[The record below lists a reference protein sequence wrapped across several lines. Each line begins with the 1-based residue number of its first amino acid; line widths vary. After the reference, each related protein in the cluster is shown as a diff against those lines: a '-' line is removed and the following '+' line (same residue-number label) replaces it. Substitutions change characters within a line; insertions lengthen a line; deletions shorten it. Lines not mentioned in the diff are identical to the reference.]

1 MPRALGN
8 ADRRQGSGAMMDRRR
23 FLAAGISAGLAAL
36 APNAGARG
44 AAGRGLLRAAD
55 VHVDGYPTVEAVRWI
70 GRYLRERTDGR
81 LDTLVYH
88 SGQLGRETVTVD
100 LVRFNALALT
110 RVYLATMNDSVPAT
124 RILSLPFLIDST
136 PHLRR
141 TLDGELGKVLLAQ
154 FERRDLVGL
163 AFYDSGSRSIYNT
176 KRPIH
181 TPEDL
186 RGLKL
191 RVPVSEIFVRLIH
204 ALGAN
209 ATPLPYGEVFSAL
222 QTHLIDGAENN
233 IKSFHSSRQFEAA
246 HYWSESKHTFTPDV
260 LLMSRTAY
268 EQLSPKDR
276 DLIREAAA
284 ASVPYARSLWDASEN
299 KAREAIIAGGVKIN
313 PVDRESM
320 RRATSAISREYLRD
334 AELKR
339 LYEYIRASA

>member
-1 MPRALGN
+1 
-8 ADRRQGSGAMMDRRR
+8 MMDRRR
-23 FLAAGISAGLAAL
+23 FLATGIGAGITALAAGCKPA
-36 APNAGARG
+36 APVASSAQ
-44 AAGRGLLRAAD
+44 LLRAAD

-70 GRYLRERTDGR
+70 GRYLSERTGGR
-81 LDTLVYH
+81 LNAMVYH

-100 LVRFNALALT
+100 LVRFNALALA

-141 TLDGELGKVLLAQ
+141 TLDGELGKSLLGS

-181 TPEDL
+181 TPDDL

-204 ALGAN
+204 AMGAN

-246 HYWSESKHTFTPDV
+246 HYWSESQHTFTPDV
-260 LLMSRTAY
+260 LLMSRAAY
-268 EQLSPKDR
+268 EQLAPKDR

-284 ASVPYARSLWDASEN
+284 ASVPYARGLWDSSES
-299 KAREAIIAGGVKIN
+299 KAREAIIAGGVKVN
-313 PVDRESM
+313 AVDRDSM
-320 RRATSAISREYLRD
+320 RAATAAITREYLREP
-334 AELKR
+334 ELAR
-339 LYEYIRASA
+339 LYEYVRGAA

>member
-1 MPRALGN
+1 MI
-8 ADRRQGSGAMMDRRR
+8 DRRR
-23 FLAAGISAGLAAL
+23 FLATGIGAGIAAL
-36 APNAGARG
+36 TAGSKPANA
-44 AAGRGLLRAAD
+44 AAASQQLLRAAD

-70 GRYLRERTDGR
+70 GRYLSERTDGR
-81 LDTLVYH
+81 LNTLVYH

-141 TLDGELGKVLLAQ
+141 TLDGALGKSLLGS

-181 TPEDL
+181 TPDDL

-246 HYWSESKHTFTPDV
+246 HYWSESQHTFTPDV
-260 LLMSRTAY
+260 LLMSRAAY
-268 EQLSPKDR
+268 ERMAPKDR

-284 ASVPYARSLWDASEN
+284 ASVPYARGLWDSSEN
-299 KAREAIIAGGVKIN
+299 KAREAIIAGGVKVN
-313 PVDRESM
+313 AVDRQAM
-320 RRATSAISREYLRD
+320 RAATDGITREYLREPQL
-334 AELKR
+334 AR
-339 LYEYIRASA
+339 LYEYVRASA

>member
-1 MPRALGN
+1 
-8 ADRRQGSGAMMDRRR
+8 MMDRRR
-23 FLAAGISAGLAAL
+23 FLATGVGAGIAAL
-36 APNAGARG
+36 TVGSKPANAATTSQQ
-44 AAGRGLLRAAD
+44 LLRAAD

-70 GRYLRERTDGR
+70 GRYLSERTDGR
-81 LDTLVYH
+81 LNTLVYH

-110 RVYLATMNDSVPAT
+110 RVYLATMNDSVPVT

-141 TLDGELGKVLLAQ
+141 TLDGALGESLLGS

-181 TPEDL
+181 TPDDL

-246 HYWSESKHTFTPDV
+246 HYWSESQHTFTPDV

-268 EQLSPKDR
+268 DRLAPKDR

-284 ASVPYARSLWDASEN
+284 ASVPYARGLWDSSEH
-299 KAREAIIAGGVKIN
+299 KAREAIIAGGVKVN
-313 PVDRESM
+313 VVDREAM
-320 RRATSAISREYLRD
+320 RAATDGITREYLREPQL
-334 AELKR
+334 AR
-339 LYEYIRASA
+339 LYEYVRASA

>member
-1 MPRALGN
+1 MIA
-8 ADRRQGSGAMMDRRR
+8 RRR
-23 FLAAGISAGLAAL
+23 FIAMGLGSL
-36 APNAGARG
+36 AGALVPHAFSAPG
-44 AAGRGLLRAAD
+44 KTLLRAAD

-88 SGQLGRETVTVD
+88 SGQLGRESVTVD
-100 LVRFNALALT
+100 LARFNALAMT

-141 TLDGELGKVLLAQ
+141 ALDGRLGASLLAG

-163 AFYDSGSRSIYNT
+163 AFYDSGSRSLYNT

-181 TPEDL
+181 EPADL

-209 ATPLPYGEVFSAL
+209 ATPLPFGEIFSAL

-233 IKSFHSSRQFEAA
+233 IKSFQSSRHFEVA
-246 HYWSESKHTFTPDV
+246 HYWSESRHAYTPDM
-260 LLMSRTAY
+260 LLMSRAAL
-268 EQLSPKDR
+268 QALAPFDR
-276 DLIREAAA
+276 ELVREAAA
-284 ASVPYARSLWDASEN
+284 ASVPYMRGLWDQAERTARAAVLASAV
-299 KAREAIIAGGVKIN
+299 KANE
-313 PVDRESM
+313 VDREAM
-320 RRATSAISREYLRD
+320 RHATEAVAHEYLRD
-334 AELKR
+334 PVLAK
-339 LYEYIRASA
+339 LYEDIRATA

>member
-1 MPRALGN
+1 MIA
-8 ADRRQGSGAMMDRRR
+8 RRR
-23 FLAAGISAGLAAL
+23 FIAMGLGTL
-36 APNAGARG
+36 AGAIVPPAFSTPG
-44 AAGRGLLRAAD
+44 KTLLRAAD

-88 SGQLGRETVTVD
+88 SGQLGRESVTVD
-100 LVRFNALALT
+100 LARFNALAMT

-141 TLDGELGKVLLAQ
+141 ALDGRLGASLLAG

-163 AFYDSGSRSIYNT
+163 AFYDSGSRSLYNT

-181 TPEDL
+181 EPADL

-209 ATPLPYGEVFSAL
+209 ATPLPFGEIFSAL

-233 IKSFHSSRQFEAA
+233 IKSFQSSRHFEVA
-246 HYWSESKHTFTPDV
+246 HYWSESRHAYTPDV
-260 LLMSRTAY
+260 LLMSHAAL
-268 EQLSPKDR
+268 QALAPFDR
-276 DLIREAAA
+276 ELVREAAA
-284 ASVPYARSLWDASEN
+284 ASVPYMRGLWDQAEKAARDAVLASSV
-299 KAREAIIAGGVKIN
+299 KANE
-313 PVDRESM
+313 VDREAM
-320 RRATSAISREYLRD
+320 RRATEAVAHEYLRD
-334 AELKR
+334 PVLAK
-339 LYEYIRASA
+339 LYEDIRASA

>member
-1 MPRALGN
+1 
-8 ADRRQGSGAMMDRRR
+8 MMDRRR
-23 FLAAGISAGLAAL
+23 FLATGVGAGIAAL
-36 APNAGARG
+36 TVGSKPANAATTSQQ
-44 AAGRGLLRAAD
+44 LLRAAD

-70 GRYLRERTDGR
+70 GRYLSERTDGR
-81 LDTLVYH
+81 LNTLVYH

-110 RVYLATMNDSVPAT
+110 RVYLATMNDSVPVT

-141 TLDGELGKVLLAQ
+141 TLDGALGESLLGS

-181 TPEDL
+181 TPDDL

-246 HYWSESKHTFTPDV
+246 HYWSESQHTFTPDV

-268 EQLSPKDR
+268 DRLAPKDR

-284 ASVPYARSLWDASEN
+284 ASVPYARGLWDSSEH
-299 KAREAIIAGGVKIN
+299 KAREAIIAGGVKVN
-313 PVDRESM
+313 AVDREAM
-320 RRATSAISREYLRD
+320 RAATAGITREYLREPQL
-334 AELKR
+334 AR
-339 LYEYIRASA
+339 LYEYVRASA

>member
-1 MPRALGN
+1 VI
-8 ADRRQGSGAMMDRRR
+8 DRRK
-23 FLAAGISAGLAAL
+23 FLAGGLGAGIAAL
-36 APNAGARG
+36 TTGCKPVSSASSPQ
-44 AAGRGLLRAAD
+44 LLRAAD

-70 GRYLRERTDGR
+70 GNYLSERTGGR
-81 LDTLVYH
+81 LKTMVYH

-100 LVRFNALALT
+100 LVRFNALSLA

-141 TLDGELGKVLLAQ
+141 TLDGELGKFLLGS

-176 KRPIH
+176 KRPIR
-181 TPEDL
+181 TPDDL

-246 HYWSESKHTFTPDV
+246 HYWSESQHTFTPDV

-268 EQLSPKDR
+268 ERLAPKDR
-276 DLIREAAA
+276 DLVREAAA
-284 ASVPYARSLWDASEN
+284 ASVPYARGLWDSSEN
-299 KAREAIIAGGVKIN
+299 QAREAIIAGGVKVN
-313 PVDRESM
+313 AVDRDAM
-320 RRATSAISREYLRD
+320 RSATAAITERYLREPQL
-334 AELKR
+334 AR
-339 LYEYIRASA
+339 LYKYIRASA